1 MDISGHLK
9 HVACAQDA
17 PLLKQL
23 LTGGGQEQ
31 SVERLWLLRLLAA
44 GFRGAADGDIFR

>member
-1 MDISGHLK
+1 MTLMFQDLLG
-9 HVACAQDA
+9 AQDA

-23 LTGGGQEQ
+23 LSSGGQEQ
-31 SVERLWLLRLLAA
+31 AAERLWLLRLLAA